1 VTARTLW
8 RVLPQRPTLPR
19 GNPGLVR
26 HSQALWPRG
35 VLLCHFH
42 TVIPDPF
49 QRSNRNCRAGW
60 DAGQKIFS
68 KRVKNIFFLPHSK
81 QAGFCRAS
89 RNSHTILLQ
98 VKPREEI
105 RKMGD
110 EEVGKRKPVLGL
122 SLLLVVVLS
131 LTGFLGGGKTSGDKV
146 TLTVAIT
153 GEGSLVPKVYIT
165 I

>member
-1 VTARTLW
+1 
-8 RVLPQRPTLPR
+8 
-19 GNPGLVR
+19 
-26 HSQALWPRG
+26 
-35 VLLCHFH
+35 
-42 TVIPDPF
+42 
-49 QRSNRNCRAGW
+49 
-60 DAGQKIFS
+60 
-68 KRVKNIFFLPHSK
+68 
-81 QAGFCRAS
+81 
-89 RNSHTILLQ
+89 

-131 LTGFLGGGKTSGDKV
+131 LTGCLGGGKTSGDKV